1 MLEKE
6 LSESIKENKNY
17 SNKLVEMLT
26 ENMKLKENNENLI
39 NQNSAKQNRIS
50 ELENIIRNQDIA
62 IKTLTDNE
70 SYLKVNISKLEKDN
84 FKLNE

>member
-1 MLEKE
+1 
-6 LSESIKENKNY
+6 
-17 SNKLVEMLT
+17 MLT

>member
-1 MLEKE
+1 VLEKE